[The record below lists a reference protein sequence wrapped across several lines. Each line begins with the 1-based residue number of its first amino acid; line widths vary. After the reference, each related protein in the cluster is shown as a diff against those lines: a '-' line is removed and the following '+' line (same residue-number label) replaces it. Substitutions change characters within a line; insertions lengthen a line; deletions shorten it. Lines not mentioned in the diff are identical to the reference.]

1 MALTLAQ
8 ANQIIAA
15 ALARSN
21 EAGHKPMAIV
31 VLDDGG
37 HIKSAQREDGA
48 SMFRTD
54 IAMGKAWASIAMGA
68 ASRVL
73 TQRAKDLP
81 AFFVN
86 SAQASRHQ
94 LVARPASTLRDSTT
108 VPVVASSI
116 ARSLL
121 AVT

>member
-1 MALTLAQ
+1 MTESTMK
-8 ANQIIAA
+8 I
-15 ALARSN
+15 
-21 EAGHKPMAIV
+21 
-31 VLDDGG
+31 
-37 HIKSAQREDGA
+37 
-48 SMFRTD
+48 T
-54 IAMGKAWASIAMGA
+54 
-68 ASRVL
+68 SRISPS
-73 TQRAKDLP
+73 TIHMP